1 MAKAKSYKL
10 QGREWTVKD
19 LAEELGLSTP
29 RVHGLLK
36 EHNEDIKAIFE
47 SRGITPK
54 PAEKGP
60 KARLFDYKGKQWTVK
75 QLAEEFGLSNVRVN
89 RLIKEHDGDIE
100 KIALSR
106 EKNKKADATK
116 KAPKDDN
123 SDYNSDEQSGR
134 QQEVESLTSQFM
146 NMSDELLDEI
156 AADAWKNEEK
166 MEIYL
171 CKGEIDENLGD
182 DYDLN
187 IFVNNSDQIFRD
199 ILRYF
204 KNLYENGCDEYPRI
218 TMKYK
223 VGNELVTL
231 GLIEC
236 ILDKEGLDDFD
247 DSIKNCNEIFGFEPV
262 EIEKEDFLIEKSK
275 PIFYYGIDYLEW
287 DIDLENILHRLSGN
301 SKANQSVEL
310 EIFYDT
316 PDGFGDAYNK
326 TVGSLGEFIDLCK
339 EIKMIEEQNDKHI
352 LIDGE
357 KHKNHLMFKFFKD
370 DIHLGSCG
378 MFKLE
383 ENVDDFINGEN
394 NFPEYHDQIDFLSSS
409 SSSSI
414 AEDVTAFINIGVT
427 WNSIDN

>member
-36 EHNEDIKAIFE
+36 EHNEDIKAIFA

-54 PAEKGP
+54 PADKGP